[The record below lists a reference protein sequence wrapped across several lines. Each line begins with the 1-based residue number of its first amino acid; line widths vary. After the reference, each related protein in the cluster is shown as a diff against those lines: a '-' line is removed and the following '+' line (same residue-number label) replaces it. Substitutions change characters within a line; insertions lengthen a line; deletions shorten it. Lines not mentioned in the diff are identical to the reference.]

1 MGDLSENL
9 AGGKP
14 ILVVE
19 DDHGVTMGLTYALK
33 QEGWRVAQAATL
45 AEARRLFAAEE
56 PALAI
61 VDIGLPDGS
70 GFDLVREWRRVS
82 SLPILFLTARDM
94 EADKV
99 LGLEI
104 GADDYVTKPFGV
116 RELVARCRALLRRVK
131 APVTGESPT
140 FRTLDLLVDLEKRKV
155 TKGQGSIHLTH
166 TEFEILRHLARRP
179 GKVFSREELIQSI
192 WDVSFFG
199 GAKTIDVHIRNLRE
213 KLGGG
218 PDNEGY
224 IETVRGAGYKWRE
237 S

>member
-9 AGGKP
+9 AGGKA

-19 DDHGVTMGLTYALK
+19 DDHGVSMGLAYALK

-45 AEARRLFAAEE
+45 AEARREFAAQE

-94 EADKV
+94 ESDKV

-104 GADDYVTKPFGV
+104 GADDYVTKPFSV
-116 RELVARCRALLRRVK
+116 RELVARCRALLRRAK
-131 APVTGESPT
+131 PPGAGEAPA
-140 FRTLDLLVDLEKRKV
+140 FRTFDLLVDLEKRKV
-155 TKGQGSIHLTH
+155 TRGEDSIHLTH

-179 GKVFSREELIQSI
+179 GRVFSREELIQSI
-192 WDVSFFG
+192 WDVNFFG
-199 GAKTIDVHIRNLRE
+199 GAKTIDVHIRNLRQ
-213 KLGGG
+213 KLGAG
-218 PDNEGY
+218 PDGHDY
-224 IETVRGAGYKWRE
+224 VETVRGAGYKWRE

>member
-1 MGDLSENL
+1 MSDLSENL
-9 AGGKP
+9 TGGKP

-19 DDHGVTMGLTYALK
+19 DDHGVTMGLSYALK
-33 QEGWRVAQAATL
+33 QEGWRVAEAPSL
-45 AEARRLFAAEE
+45 AEARKLYAAEE

-70 GFDLVREWRRVS
+70 GFDLVREWRKTSPV
-82 SLPILFLTARDM
+82 PILFLTARDL

-104 GADDYVTKPFGV
+104 GGDDYVTKPFGV

-131 APVTGESPT
+131 APGAGEAPT
-140 FRTLDLLVDLEKRKV
+140 FRTFDLLVDMDKRKV
-155 TKGQGSIHLTH
+155 QKGQEVVHLTH
-166 TEFEILRHLARRP
+166 TEFEILRHLAKRP

-192 WDVSFFG
+192 WDVNFFG
-199 GAKTIDVHIRNLRE
+199 GAKTIDVHIRNLRQ
-213 KLGGG
+213 KLGDG
-218 PDNEGY
+218 PDGKGY
-224 IETVRGAGYKWRE
+224 VETVRGAGYKWRE